1 LLKALTK
8 SAKIDELSGLQLF
21 QLIRYGSL
29 LLISIVL
36 AKSGMDLESF
46 GRYEFLIFVTGA
58 VSFFWLTGIIQ
69 SLLPLYK
76 SNKSFQASRD
86 LSGRSPEIFNTF
98 ILLFGFSLLGAL
110 LVILVGLIAPGI
122 VEEKFHP
129 DLIPY
134 LAAFII
140 FQAPSALIEY
150 IYTLRKEGRKVVVY
164 GVVAFG
170 IQVLA
175 VSIPALLG
183 LDLKWVLTGLVG
195 SALLRFIWLI
205 ILISKIA
212 LPSFSGA
219 FIKEHLHLGIPII
232 LSVLLSG
239 SASYIDGFIVTGY
252 FDEDVFAVFRNGA
265 RELPLVAL
273 LAHALSSALVP
284 KFQEEKLSIA
294 LKRIKDRSL
303 SLINFMF
310 PLSILLVI
318 LSYYLFPVF
327 YDERFIDSAGVFNL
341 YLLLVFT
348 RLLFPQ
354 TILIGL
360 KKTRVLVVA
369 SSIEL
374 LINIGLSLIFIRIW
388 GIRGV
393 AFATVL
399 AYLIERVLLVAWIK
413 IKMKINPGEYI
424 HTAKHLIWSA
434 VLILTYILVEVFIG
448 GGFSSISG

>member
-1 LLKALTK
+1 MLKAITK

-36 AKSGMDLESF
+36 AKSGMDLKSF
-46 GRYEFLIFVTGA
+46 GRYEFLIMLTGA

-69 SLLPLYK
+69 SLLPLYN
-76 SNKSFQASRD
+76 SNKTFTGRKVE
-86 LSGRSPEIFNTF
+86 GRSPEIYNTF
-98 ILLFGFSLLGAL
+98 ILLLFFSLLGAA
-110 LVILVGLIAPGI
+110 LVFIAGGLAPGI
-122 VEEKFHP
+122 VEKKFESN
-129 DLIPY
+129 LIPY
-134 LAAFII
+134 LAAFIV
-140 FQAPSALIEY
+140 FQTPSSLIEY
-150 IYTLRKEGRKVVVY
+150 IYTLRKEGKRVIIY
-164 GVVAFG
+164 GVLAFG
-170 IQVLA
+170 IQILA
-175 VSIPALLG
+175 VSIPAILG
-183 LDLKWVLTGLVG
+183 LDLKWVLSGLVG
-195 SALLRFIWLI
+195 SAFLRFIWLI
-205 ILISKIA
+205 ILISKTA

-219 FIKEHLHLGIPII
+219 FIKEHLKLGLPII
-232 LSVLLSG
+232 ISVLLSG
-239 SASYIDGFIVTGY
+239 SALYIDGFIVVGY
-252 FDEDVFAVFRNGA
+252 FDQDMLAIFRNGA

-360 KKTRVLVVA
+360 KKTGVLVAA

-374 LINIGLSLIFIRIW
+374 IMNVALSLIFIRIW

-393 AFATVL
+393 ALATVL
-399 AYLIERVLLVAWIK
+399 AYLIERVFLVTWIK
-413 IKMKINPGEYI
+413 IRMKIKPGEYI
-424 HTAKHLIWSA
+424 HITKHIFWSV

-448 GGFSSISG
+448 GGSNPISG